1 MADDLI
7 VPDQLP
13 MWVPGRLTVHSPE
26 AGWDGISVRGYRY
39 GGSDV
44 EVPPMRDYMIV
55 AYRRGQ
61 TSMRRRIDSGWI
73 QERLGP
79 GDVSLLTRAAESHW
93 VWPEDIEVVH
103 VYLTHDELA
112 NTCRQMYERG
122 ITDVELH
129 DVVKADDPA
138 IHRTAMLIANEAAQG
153 GTGSRLIVDSLS
165 CQLSVHILRRH
176 AHVLFRDSG
185 RVDGL
190 SFGQERAIREYIHEH
205 LQENM
210 SLDDLAG
217 SVGLSRYHFA
227 RRFRQSTGTTPHEF
241 VLQQRIERAKTLLH
255 RTNTALLD
263 IASVCGFADQSHMT
277 REFRKRINVTPGRYR
292 AQSR

>member
-39 GGSDV
+39 AGSDV

-55 AYRRGQ
+55 AYRCGL

-112 NTCRQMYERG
+112 NTCRQMYERDV
-122 ITDVELH
+122 TDVELH

-153 GTGSRLIVDSLS
+153 GAGSRLIVDSLA

-185 RVDGL
+185 GVDGL

-205 LQENM
+205 LQENI

-277 REFRKRINVTPGRYR
+277 REFRKRVNVTPGRYR